1 MPTTAVLCTDGSE
14 LAIQALAA
22 GWSVVRPVD
31 RAIVVTVIE
40 DLDPMLAFDGGGHA
54 GSTLSPDEFEAMQ
67 EKARAEG
74 DAVVRAAVDA
84 LGIDGVATRIL
95 EGEPGRS
102 LCAFANEAAVSVMLL
117 GTRGRGR
124 LKRALLGSVADYV
137 IRNAPCPVVVTG
149 ETASTSTA

>member
-1 MPTTAVLCTDGSE
+1 MPTTALLCTDGSE
-14 LAIQALAA
+14 VALQALAA

-31 RAIVVTVIE
+31 RAIVVSVVE

-54 GSTLSPDEFEAMQ
+54 GSTFSPDQLQAMQ
-67 EKARAEG
+67 KRARAEG
-74 DAVVRAAVDA
+74 DAAVRAAVDA

-102 LCAFANEAAVSVMLL
+102 MCAFAKEAAASVMLL
-117 GTRGRGR
+117 GTRGRSR

-149 ETASTSTA
+149 ETAASTA